1 MKRKKLKRKIADL
14 RKENQELKRSVL
26 REKEANQMKSVFLSH
41 ISHDIRTP
49 INGIDGMTNIAIR
62 HFDDKDRVLDCLNKI
77 DSSSQYLLSLLNDV
91 LDINRIESGKM
102 IISYEPMDIRSLIN
116 NCADIVD
123 SLLIEKNVEF
133 VKSFGMFRHPV
144 LLGDELHLRR
154 ILINILSNA
163 AKFTPDGGEIFFHVR
178 EISADSGKAVRTREQ
193 LDKNLP
199 SDWKG
204 QINIRCWMDQEG
216 YHWFRIEDNGIGMKP
231 EFLER
236 IWESFSQ
243 ENSRNYSGFKGSG
256 LGMAITKKLVD
267 LMNGNIYVE
276 SEQGVGSKFRV
287 EIAFDVGVM
296 PDFLEIQKK
305 KEERHKQEICL
316 KGKKV
321 LLVEDQPLNMEITK
335 SVLDDVGMDV
345 VTAENGQV
353 AVNIFNNCADGTY
366 DAIIMDVRMPVMD
379 GLSAAKKIRT
389 LPKNDA
395 PTIPIIA
402 MTADTFEE
410 DIKRTEEAGMNAHLS
425 KPINLEE
432 VIRTLNRCLS

>member
-1 MKRKKLKRKIADL
+1 
-14 RKENQELKRSVL
+14 
-26 REKEANQMKSVFLSH
+26 
-41 ISHDIRTP
+41 
-49 INGIDGMTNIAIR
+49 
-62 HFDDKDRVLDCLNKI
+62 
-77 DSSSQYLLSLLNDV
+77 
-91 LDINRIESGKM
+91 
-102 IISYEPMDIRSLIN
+102 
-116 NCADIVD
+116 
-123 SLLIEKNVEF
+123 
-133 VKSFGMFRHPV
+133 
-144 LLGDELHLRR
+144 
-154 ILINILSNA
+154 
-163 AKFTPDGGEIFFHVR
+163 
-178 EISADSGKAVRTREQ
+178 
-193 LDKNLP
+193 
-199 SDWKG
+199 
-204 QINIRCWMDQEG
+204 
-216 YHWFRIEDNGIGMKP
+216 
-231 EFLER
+231 
-236 IWESFSQ
+236 
-243 ENSRNYSGFKGSG
+243 
-256 LGMAITKKLVD
+256 MAITKKLVD

-389 LPKNDA
+389 LSKNDA

>member
-116 NCADIVD
+116 NCADIIG

-178 EISADSGKAVRTREQ
+178 EISADSGKAVYCFE
-193 LDKNLP
+193 
-199 SDWKG
+199 
-204 QINIRCWMDQEG
+204 
-216 YHWFRIEDNGIGMKP
+216 IEDNGIGMKP

-321 LLVEDQPLNMEITK
+321 LLVEDQLLNMEITK

-410 DIKRTEEAGMNAHLS
+410 DIKRTEEAGINAHLS

>member
-178 EISADSGKAVRTREQ
+178 EISADSGKAVYCFE
-193 LDKNLP
+193 
-199 SDWKG
+199 
-204 QINIRCWMDQEG
+204 
-216 YHWFRIEDNGIGMKP
+216 IEDNGIGMKP

-316 KGKKV
+316 KGKKGFIGGR
-321 LLVEDQPLNMEITK
+321 PA
-335 SVLDDVGMDV
+335 
-345 VTAENGQV
+345 AEYGN
-353 AVNIFNNCADGTY
+353 Y
-366 DAIIMDVRMPVMD
+366 EKRVR
-379 GLSAAKKIRT
+379 
-389 LPKNDA
+389 
-395 PTIPIIA
+395 
-402 MTADTFEE
+402 
-410 DIKRTEEAGMNAHLS
+410 
-425 KPINLEE
+425 
-432 VIRTLNRCLS
+432 